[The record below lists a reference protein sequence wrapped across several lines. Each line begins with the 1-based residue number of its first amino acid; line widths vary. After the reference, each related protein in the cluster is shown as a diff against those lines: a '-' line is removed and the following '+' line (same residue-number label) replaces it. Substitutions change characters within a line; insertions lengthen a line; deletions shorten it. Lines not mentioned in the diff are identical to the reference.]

1 MGSPPESPFKAD
13 EPVSTSRKWIILA
26 AIGLV
31 LSLSGSGYAAVTKF
45 DLEYDTVWRTLRVV
59 IEAGLVVILVRAALA
74 AGRCRKH
81 RSFDMMATALR
92 AQRPFWVLLTV
103 FGAPGPLGMGAVEG
117 QGGGH
122 IRRIAVWGP
131 DNSQYPGKPY
141 MMFDADPGV
150 ELKVTVNV
158 AFREVGTSHGKPVI
172 ETLREFSR
180 LANFIISL
188 FD

>member
-59 IEAGLVVILVRAALA
+59 IEAGLAVILVRAALA

-103 FGAPGPLGMGAVEG
+103 FAALGSLGLGINALLTRDQNQVMKNWL
-117 QGGGH
+117 Q
-122 IRRIAVWGP
+122 
-131 DNSQYPGKPY
+131 
-141 MMFDADPGV
+141 
-150 ELKVTVNV
+150 LKIE
-158 AFREVGTSHGKPVI
+158 AWEASHRSAQP
-172 ETLREFSR
+172 
-180 LANFIISL
+180 
-188 FD
+188 